1 MAPGTIHKKNKSI
14 NCNPLFPQKEIIPV
28 LLFPLNSH
36 VIKKFTAVL
45 KPYWMRYVSNSLSIC
60 STLLI
65 LQLSDIYTMKT
76 HNEQQEQTNQTQHCQ
91 ALTGTQLKDTQL
103 TINANKQNQDWQ
115 NQLKNQYPFKIGE
128 LKFSP
133 FSYFGTSGPPGDSP
147 QAPSSVDAAARLVIL

>member
-1 MAPGTIHKKNKSI
+1 M
-14 NCNPLFPQKEIIPV
+14 C
-28 LLFPLNSH
+28 
-36 VIKKFTAVL
+36 
-45 KPYWMRYVSNSLSIC
+45 YVSNSLSIC

-76 HNEQQEQTNQTQHCQ
+76 HNEQQELHTNQTQHCQ

-103 TINANKQNQDWQ
+103 TINANKQNPDWQ

-133 FSYFGTSGPPGDSP
+133 FSYFGTSGPPGDPP
-147 QAPSSVDAAARLVIL
+147 QAPSLVDAAARLVKL